1 MPLGA
6 DLALLVSAV
15 CGNPS
20 GSVSLRIGVGSAG
33 LEGRFVPCQGRCLK
47 CQEKCDH
54 NWGVPV
60 HGYEVCLLLRGY
72 YGLNRST
79 RDPCS
84 STMRCFFPVLLA
96 RD

>member
-15 CGNPS
+15 CCDPS

-33 LEGRFVPCQGRCLK
+33 LEGGFVPCLGRCLK

-54 NWGVPV
+54 NWDVLMHGSGVR
-60 HGYEVCLLLRGY
+60 LLFRGY
-72 YGLNRST
+72 YGLKRST
-79 RDPCS
+79 RDPSS
-84 STMRCFFPVLLA
+84 STIRAPA
-96 RD
+96 G